1 MATRYLGI
9 DVQLL
14 RPPAWM
20 VLDESLT
27 QVDSGWLGEVG
38 DSFAEMCQEVMAVVD
53 RLEQSGHEVH
63 VGIDSPRC
71 PLPATREWYWDGK
84 EKDWRPRRR
93 AEKGR
98 GRHCEV
104 IVRALGLANP
114 QWTPSFKDS
123 PEWMRLGYEL
133 FSALEPEARGSV
145 TVHEVFPSASYAM
158 WKDDPDAPKMRIN
171 VSQFQPGP
179 KDMIDAAV
187 AAMTVREYQQ
197 GRGAA
202 VGNDG
207 LGAIVLPKPIGEAPA
222 SLLRWPSEMEGQ
234 IFCQNR

>member
-1 MATRYLGI
+1 MAPLYLGI

-27 QVDSGWLGEVG
+27 QIDSGWMGVVG
-38 DSFAEMCQEVMAVVD
+38 DSFETICGEAVAVVERYLRRGCD
-53 RLEQSGHEVH
+53 VH
-63 VGIDSPRC
+63 IGIDSPRG
-71 PLPATREWYWDGK
+71 PLPAPREWYWDGK
-84 EKDWRPRRR
+84 NEGWRQRRP

-104 IVRALGLANP
+104 IVRSLGLANP
-114 QWTPSFKDS
+114 QWTPSLEDS
-123 PEWMRLGYEL
+123 PNWMRLGYAL
-133 FSALEPEARGSV
+133 FSALEREASGPEA
-145 TVHEVFPSASYAM
+145 VHEVFPSASYAM
-158 WKDDPDAPKMRIN
+158 WKADPDAPKMSID

-187 AAMTVREYQQ
+187 AAMTVCEYQQ

-202 VGNDG
+202 VGDDG
-207 LGAIVLPKPIGEAPA
+207 FGAIVLPKPITEAPA
-222 SLLRWPSEMEGQ
+222 NLLHWPG
-234 IFCQNR
+234 